1 MMAAGD
7 ETEEDPDWQQIQ
19 SEIKCPVCEKVFT
32 DPKTTPCLHT
42 FCKKCLETAMEVA
55 RETSQH
61 TRCPLCQVVL
71 PRHLAFPNDFR
82 IKRLIEIFNNHLKA
96 KKAAS
101 AGSGLS
107 SGINPFHGC
116 GKCEE
121 NLPVVSWC
129 VECQVLLC
137 HDCNEIH
144 GKWKEFRMHTIVAL
158 EEYMKHPNDFMMKKQ
173 SR

>member
-1 MMAAGD
+1 MAAVG
-7 ETEEDPDWQQIQ
+7 ETEEDPDWQLIEK
-19 SEIKCPVCEKVFT
+19 EIKCPICEKVFT

-42 FCKKCLETAMEVA
+42 FCKECLETRMEVA
-55 RETSQH
+55 RELSNH
-61 TRCPLCQVVL
+61 TRCPLCHVVL
-71 PRHLAFPNDFR
+71 PQHLGFPNDFR

-96 KKAAS
+96 KKVAS
-101 AGSGLS
+101 VSSG

-144 GKWKEFRMHTIVAL
+144 GKWKEFKMHTIVTL
-158 EEYMKHPNDFMMKKQ
+158 KEYVKHPNDFMMKQ
-173 SR
+173 QLR